1 MLTGFSPRMAN
12 LVVYVLPG
20 DGIGDD
26 LAVLGKHK
34 AGTSCLCIDKLAD
47 VDLDV
52 LATIVTDAVARVR
65 RDYETFDR

>member
-1 MLTGFSPRMAN
+1 MLTGFSPRKSN

-20 DGIGDD
+20 DDIGDG
-26 LAVLGKHK
+26 LAVLGNHK
-34 AGTSCLCIDKLAD
+34 GATSCLCIDKLAD

-65 RDYETFDR
+65 RDFESFDR